1 MKRALDI
8 YWDNHLVGRLE
19 QIDSLYR
26 FTYDAA
32 YAVSSLP
39 PVSLTLPKSQVTYE
53 SSVLFP
59 CFSNLLPE
67 GANRETI
74 CRRHRIDE
82 RDSFGLLIL
91 FAGKGFIG
99 NLEFRT
105 VEPVNF

>member
-1 MKRALDI
+1 MARALDV
-8 YWDNHLVGRLE
+8 YWNNQLVGRLE

-26 FTYDAA
+26 FTYDAT
-32 YAVSSLP
+32 YAASSLP
-39 PVSLTLPKSQVTYE
+39 PVSLTLPKSQLIYE
-53 SSVLFP
+53 NSVLFP

-82 RDSFGLLIL
+82 RDAFGLLVL
-91 FAGKGFIG
+91 FAGKGVIG

-105 VEPVNF
+105 V